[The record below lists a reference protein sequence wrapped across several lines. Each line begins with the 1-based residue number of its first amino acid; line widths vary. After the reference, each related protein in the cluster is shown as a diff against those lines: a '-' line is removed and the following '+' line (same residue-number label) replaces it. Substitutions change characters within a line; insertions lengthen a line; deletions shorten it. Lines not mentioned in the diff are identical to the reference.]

1 MNRVF
6 LTGRITKDPEI
17 RYSNTG
23 IAMLSFSLA
32 VDRQTRDASG
42 ARQADFFNCTA
53 FRNQAEFISRYVKKG
68 YMLAIEGRLQTRS
81 YQAQDG
87 TMRYVTDIICDQVEN
102 LTPRQQNGDY
112 NNNQP
117 SFNQQPSYNQPS
129 YNNPEPSQVGP
140 QNFPN
145 TYQKP
150 SYANQDNLDTMNV
163 DDDDLPF

>member
-6 LTGRITKDPEI
+6 LTGRITRDPEI

-23 IAMLSFSLA
+23 VAMLSFSLA
-32 VDRQTRDASG
+32 VDRVTRDATG

-68 YMLAIEGRLQTRS
+68 YMLAVEGRLQSRS

-87 TMRYVTDIICDQVEN
+87 SMRYVTDIICDQVEN
-102 LTPRQQNGDY
+102 LTPRQQTQSNDLSQGGY
-112 NNNQP
+112 
-117 SFNQQPSYNQPS
+117 QQPTHPQVDPVTPQSFV
-129 YNNPEPSQVGP
+129 NN
-140 QNFPN
+140 
-145 TYQKP
+145 YQKP
-150 SYANQDNLDTMNV
+150 SYAADDMTDTMNV

>member
-1 MNRVF
+1 MNKVF

-32 VDRQTRDASG
+32 VDRTTRDASG

-68 YMLAIEGRLQTRS
+68 YMLAIEGQLQTRS

-87 TMRYVTDIICDQVEN
+87 SMRYVTDIICNQVEN
-102 LTPRQQNGDY
+102 LTPRQQNNDY
-112 NNNQP
+112 NNNGQVG
-117 SFNQQPSYNQPS
+117 YNQPS
-129 YNNPEPSQVGP
+129 YNNNPEPNQVSP

-150 SYANQDNLDTMNV
+150 SYANNQDIDTMNV

>member
-17 RYSNTG
+17 RYSSTG
-23 IAMLSFSLA
+23 VAVLSFSLA

-42 ARQADFFNCTA
+42 TRQADFFNCTA

-68 YMLAIEGRLQTRS
+68 YMLAVEGRLQTRT

-87 TMRYVTDIICDQVEN
+87 SNRYVTDIICDQVEN
-102 LTPRQQNGDY
+102 LTPRQ
-112 NNNQP
+112 NNNELVGNGT
-117 SFNQQPSYNQPS
+117 FNQPMPNNNYQAPTYQAPS
-129 YNNPEPSQVGP
+129 YNNNEDDIS
-140 QNFPN
+140 
-145 TYQKP
+145 
-150 SYANQDNLDTMNV
+150 LNV